1 MHYKILFAFII
12 TGFLLIPG
20 RIFSQDFEGS
30 KDHLLISRYPGSV
43 IKYYETNDFLEYAIA
58 TGPQTGYK
66 KIDDWVE
73 TKGKR
78 TRIYYEFDGT
88 VTLSEIYGNYLSAME
103 KEGFEILAKGN
114 DANKKNTQG
123 VGGLTWLGTFYSKN
137 PYPSSAG
144 ILLQAGS
151 ATSGGTCY
159 IAGKLQRD
167 AGSVYVI
174 IGGSEH
180 SATKKVF
187 MIDVVEETIMKDD
200 LISIN
205 ATIMLKGLKAEGKIA
220 IYGIFFD
227 VNKYDVKPESAH
239 SLKEISILLANN
251 PSLNIYIVGHTDMTG
266 TLEHNMELSQ
276 KRAEAV
282 VAELTSRYGVN
293 SGRIT
298 AKGVGPFAP
307 LSTNQTEEGK
317 KNNRRVELVEK
328 LN

>member
-1 MHYKILFAFII
+1 MYYKILFAFIVI
-12 TGFLLIPG
+12 GFLFLHNIS
-20 RIFSQDFEGS
+20 FSQDIVGS
-30 KDHLLISRYPGSV
+30 KDHSFVSRYPGSV
-43 IKYYETNDFLEYAIA
+43 IKYYETNDFLEYVIA

-66 KIDDWVE
+66 KIDDWIE
-73 TKGKR
+73 TKGKC

-151 ATSGGTCY
+151 ATSGGTCF
-159 IAGKLQRD
+159 IAGKLKRD

-187 MIDVVEETIMKDD
+187 MIDIVEEAAMKDD
-200 LISIN
+200 LITIN
-205 ATIMLKGLKAEGKIA
+205 AAIMLKGLKADRKIA

-227 VNKYDVKPESAH
+227 VNKYDVKPESAP
-239 SLKEISILLANN
+239 SLKEISVLLSNN

-276 KRAEAV
+276 KRADAV
-282 VAELTSRYGVN
+282 VEELISKYGIS

-298 AKGVGPFAP
+298 AKGVGPLAP
-307 LSTNQTEEGK
+307 LSTNQTDEGK